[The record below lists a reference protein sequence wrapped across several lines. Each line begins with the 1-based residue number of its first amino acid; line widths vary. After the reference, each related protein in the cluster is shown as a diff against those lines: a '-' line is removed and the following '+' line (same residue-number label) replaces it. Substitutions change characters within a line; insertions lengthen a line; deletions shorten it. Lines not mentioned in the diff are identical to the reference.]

1 MYTPEHFRPA
11 DEDAALE
18 AIARWPLAMLAT
30 DGPALTHL
38 PMLREGDAL
47 IGHVA
52 IGNDHWKRA
61 ADGSAAVAAFTGP
74 DAYVSPGFYA
84 SKAEHGR
91 VVPTWNYVAVHVHGP
106 IRWTHDAAE
115 KLAIVRA
122 LTDAFEAREVRPW
135 SVDDA
140 PPEYI
145 QAMLRGIVGV
155 RLEIGRIEAQFKLS
169 QNRFEDDRSGVELG
183 LTERGVE
190 GEDVA
195 RLMRAHLPREG

>member
-1 MYTPEHFRPA
+1 MYRPA
-11 DEDAALE
+11 HFQPGDERAALD

-38 PMLREGDAL
+38 PMLLQGDEL

-52 IGNDHWKRA
+52 IGNPHWKQA
-61 ADGSAAVAAFTGP
+61 ADGAAAVAAFTGP

-91 VVPTWNYVAVHVHGP
+91 VVPTWNYVAVHVHGAV
-106 IRWTHDAAE
+106 RWIHDEAG
-115 KLAIVRA
+115 KLHIVRT
-122 LTDAFEAREVRPW
+122 LTDRFEAREAKPW

-140 PPEYI
+140 PAEYI

-155 RLEIGRIEAQFKLS
+155 ALKVGRIEAQFKLS
-169 QNRFEDDRSGVELG
+169 QNRIEDDRSGVELG
-183 LTERGVE
+183 LTGRGGADAE
-190 GEDVA
+190 LA